1 MGKDMHEANRRV
13 WDRMAPDWARSADRR
28 GVWHRCVADPGLALH
43 KRELALLGDLRD
55 RSVCVLGSGDNEV
68 VFALAGM
75 GAQVTSVDISQ
86 VQLDLARQRAEALGL
101 HINFLRA
108 DVTDLSAMPDGTF
121 DLVYTGG
128 HVAVWVS
135 DLRTYYAEATRILRP
150 GGRLVVSEYHPF
162 RRVFRAI
169 EDRLEVEYNYF
180 DLGPHPYDS
189 GQTESAEDATTL
201 VQYEF
206 HWTVSGMATAVLRA
220 GCVVD
225 VLEEFDD
232 RREEWETAPLTGL
245 PRVLLISGTKQ

>member
-1 MGKDMHEANRRV
+1 
-13 WDRMAPDWARSADRR
+13 MAPDWAQSAERR
-28 GVWHRCVADPGLALH
+28 GVWRRCVADPGLALH
-43 KRELALLGDLRD
+43 ERELALLRDLRD

-75 GAQVTSVDISQ
+75 GAQVTSVDISEE
-86 VQLDLARQRAEALGL
+86 QLDIARQRAESLGL
-101 HINFLRA
+101 HIAFLRA
-108 DVTDLSAMPDGTF
+108 DVTDLSAIPDGTF

-162 RRVFRAI
+162 RRVFGSA
-169 EDRLEVEYNYF
+169 EDRLEVEYSYF
-180 DLGPHPYDS
+180 DRGPHPYDS
-189 GQTESAEDATTL
+189 GQTDSAGDDTPL

-206 HWTVSGMATAVLRA
+206 HWTVSDMVTAILSA

-225 VLEEFDD
+225 ILEEFDD
-232 RREEWETAPLTGL
+232 GREEWETAPLTGL
-245 PRVLLISGTKQ
+245 PLVLLISGTKQ